1 MDLSLVSHV
10 TSSNYLINSMPRI
23 TCKICR
29 RLGESVCGREKCAY
43 KKRPYAPG
51 KLDSERKHRSNV
63 SEYGEQLRAKQK
75 MRHTYGLTEK
85 QFEKYVKLATKAH
98 ETGEGSATP
107 ALKLYREL
115 ESRLDN
121 VAFRSGFANTRA
133 LARQIVSHGH
143 VTVNGR
149 RITVASH
156 QVSIGDVVAIREGSK
171 TSKLFTTLEE
181 RLTSAAPTYTFAAN
195 PKALSIEVKETPR
208 EVEPIFDTQKVLEY
222 YSR

>member
-1 MDLSLVSHV
+1 MS
-10 TSSNYLINSMPRI
+10 RI
-23 TCKICR
+23 TCKTCR
-29 RLGESVCGREKCAY
+29 RLGESLCGREKCAF

-75 MRHTYGLTEK
+75 MRHTYGLMEK
-85 QFEKYVKLATKAH
+85 QFSMYVKRATESH

-107 ALKLYREL
+107 ALKLLRQL

-121 VAFRSGFANTRA
+121 IVFRAGFANTRA

-143 VTVNGR
+143 IIVNGR
-149 RITVASH
+149 RINIASY
-156 QVSIGDVVAIREGSK
+156 QAKIGDIVAIREGSK
-171 TSKLFTTLEE
+171 STKLFTDLQEK
-181 RLTSAAPTYTFAAN
+181 LTKAVPNYIMTIDPKTFAVQV
-195 PKALSIEVKETPR
+195 KAEVR
-208 EVEPIFDTQKVLEY
+208 EVDGMFDTQKVLEY

>member
-1 MDLSLVSHV
+1 MS
-10 TSSNYLINSMPRI
+10 RI
-23 TCKICR
+23 TCKSCR
-29 RLGESVCGREKCAY
+29 RLGESLCGREKCAY

-75 MRHTYGLTEK
+75 MRITYGLMEK
-85 QFEKYVKLATKAH
+85 QFSMYVKRATASH
-98 ETGEGSATP
+98 ESGEGAATP
-107 ALKLYREL
+107 ALKLAREL

-121 VAFRSGFANTRA
+121 MVYRAGFAKTRA

-143 VTVNGR
+143 ILVNGR

-156 QVSIGDVVAIREGSK
+156 QVKIGDVIAIREGSK
-171 TSKLFTTLEE
+171 KAAIFTDLAEKLTLATPSY
-181 RLTSAAPTYTFAAN
+181 LLLVNPATLSAEI
-195 PKALSIEVKETPR
+195 KAVVR
-208 EVEPIFDTQKVLEY
+208 EVEGMFDTQKVLEY